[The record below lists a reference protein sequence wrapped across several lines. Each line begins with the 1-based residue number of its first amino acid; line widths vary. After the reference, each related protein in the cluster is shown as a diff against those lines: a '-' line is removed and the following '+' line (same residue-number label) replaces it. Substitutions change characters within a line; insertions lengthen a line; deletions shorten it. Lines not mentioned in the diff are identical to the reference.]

1 LLDFFFF
8 GKKKTILIDQSLNLS
23 ELGTDGVAR
32 NTETPLA
39 SAWTA
44 ASAATRK
51 RGDAGK
57 PKKIV
62 LQESAGMAPVGATKS
77 IPRTGLVA
85 TRMRGDNVQG
95 NGASAVAQKDA
106 VDRGGITVRR
116 KTVSRGIVCLMWGT
130 KPRRGSYN
138 LGWLGF
144 GRVPS
149 V

>member
-1 LLDFFFF
+1 
-8 GKKKTILIDQSLNLS
+8 
-23 ELGTDGVAR
+23 VAR
-32 NTETPLA
+32 NTETPRA

-51 RGDAGK
+51 PGDVERQ
-57 PKKIV
+57 KKIA
-62 LQESAGMAPVGATKS
+62 LRESAGMARVGATKS
-77 IPRTGLVA
+77 TPRTGLVA
-85 TRMRGDNVQG
+85 TRMRGDNVLG
-95 NGASAVAQKDA
+95 NGASAVALKDA